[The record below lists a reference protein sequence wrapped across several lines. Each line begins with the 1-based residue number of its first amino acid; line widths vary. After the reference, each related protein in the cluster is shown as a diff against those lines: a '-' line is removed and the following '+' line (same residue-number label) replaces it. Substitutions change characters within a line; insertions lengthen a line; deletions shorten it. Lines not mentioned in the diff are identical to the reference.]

1 MLATERRALVADPSF
16 PALFADH
23 APYVLRVMRHLGVA
37 ERDLQDQCQ
46 EVFVAVFRGLSGFSG
61 RSALRTWIY
70 GICVRVAS
78 NHRRRA
84 HVRRER
90 PVSDLPEQAS
100 PAVQD
105 EALEERRGHPSL
117 RRWLD
122 WLTVEQRDVFV
133 LFELEELP
141 MKEVAEVCGCPLQTA
156 YSRLHAARRRL
167 LEKYREREGVP

>member
-1 MLATERRALVADPSF
+1 MLATDRRAPVADPSF
-16 PALFADH
+16 PTVFADH
-23 APYVLRVMRHLGVA
+23 APYVLRAMRHLGVA

-46 EVFVAVFRGLSGFSG
+46 EVFVAVFRGLPGFAG
-61 RSALRTWIY
+61 RSTIRTWIY

-90 PVSDLPEQAS
+90 PVSDLPEQAA

-105 EALEERRGHPSL
+105 EALEERRGHPAL

-122 WLTVEQRDVFV
+122 ALAPEQRDVFV
-133 LFELEELP
+133 LYELEELS

-167 LEKYREREGVP
+167 LEKYRESEETP